1 MEKAR
6 LTRATYA
13 TAYSTYVPDRGIP
26 ATRRAEQQAK
36 RTGKLN
42 PLVDPAHY
50 NPRRSLISFVERP
63 DGLFTVGVGLP
74 VPIET
79 RLDTTGSMG
88 GNVDEALKVLPDL
101 YELACKML
109 PGCDPHLAIG
119 IFGDVSDDFVLCRPQ
134 FEMTADKIVGQL
146 TMMVPERRGADF
158 PEDPHYGLFGSAY
171 LTAAYINRIGLKGFD
186 FTVSDAPARSHLDSG
201 TIRRSFG
208 DNVDEVAAA
217 NGHEVPAN
225 TLLDTKDVANDLLK
239 QTHAFFLQVSEG
251 YGYRD
256 HYDKHTSRFWA
267 EILGSERVVLLPRI
281 ELLPQVQASIIGL
294 THGTLTLQ
302 ELEPFLR
309 EAGVE
314 ARDADAIVRS
324 VANIPIAP
332 YTENELDA
340 LARAPKLGD
349 VFRTKTDL
357 WPMDPSEVPAL
368 PEPDE
373 FEPDPE
379 NGPDWL

>member
-1 MEKAR
+1 MKKER
-6 LTRATYA
+6 LTRTSYA
-13 TAYSTYVPDRGIP
+13 AAYDTYVPERGVP

-42 PLVDPAHY
+42 ALVDPAHY

-63 DGLFTVGVGLP
+63 DGLFEVGVGLP

-88 GNVDEALKVLPDL
+88 GNVDKALKVLPDL
-101 YELACKML
+101 YELACNML
-109 PGCDPHLAIG
+109 PGCDPQLAIG
-119 IFGDVSDDFVLCRPQ
+119 IFGDVVDDFVLCRPQ
-134 FEMTADKIVGQL
+134 FEMTAEKIVEQL
-146 TMMVPERRGADF
+146 TMMVPERGGGDF
-158 PEDPHYGLFGSAY
+158 PEDPHYGLFGGAY
-171 LTAAYINRIGLKGFD
+171 LTAAYINRIGLKRFD

-201 TIRRSFG
+201 TIRRVFG
-208 DNVDEVAAA
+208 DNVYEVTAA
-217 NGHEVPAN
+217 NGHQVPAD

-239 QTHAFFLQVSEG
+239 QAHAFFLQVNGG

-256 HYDKHTSRFWA
+256 KYDEYTFSFWA
-267 EILGSERVVLLPRI
+267 DIFGSERVIQLPRI

-294 THGTLTLQ
+294 THGTLTLGK
-302 ELEPFLR
+302 LEPFLR
-309 EAGVE
+309 ETGVG

-332 YTENELDA
+332 YTEAELDI
-340 LARAPKLGD
+340 LARAPKAGD
-349 VFRTKTDL
+349 VFREKTDL

-373 FEPDPE
+373 FEVDPE